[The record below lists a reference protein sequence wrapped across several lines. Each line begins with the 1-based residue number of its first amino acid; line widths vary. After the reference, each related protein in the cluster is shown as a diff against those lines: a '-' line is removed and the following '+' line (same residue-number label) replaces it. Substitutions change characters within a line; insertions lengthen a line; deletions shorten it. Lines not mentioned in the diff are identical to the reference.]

1 MRTSKYTKE
10 FKESTVQLALNSD
23 EAVTKIADDLG
34 IHVKTLYNWIST
46 YKKEH
51 NIPTRGATQSSS
63 AETVDEEI
71 KRLRKENKLLKQERD
86 ILKKATGV
94 LRQRSSV
101 KYAWIYEHK
110 EEFSITLMC
119 KVFKV
124 DRSSYYHWIDAGCVV
139 KKEDTQLNELI
150 EAVFVEGK
158 QLYGT
163 RRIQSKLKELY
174 GLLLSRK
181 RIAGI
186 MKDLNLKVK
195 MKRRHKNTTDSNH
208 NLPIAP
214 NLLNRD
220 FYASAPDMKYVGD
233 ITYIFTGEGWLYLAT
248 VIDLYSRKVVGW
260 SMDDT
265 MKVSLVNDAL
275 NMALSRRN
283 PPKGLIWHTDRGSQY
298 ASYSH
303 RDLLQKH
310 GIVQSMSRKG
320 NCWDN
325 AVAESFFKTLK
336 SDLVYQTYF
345 YTKAEAKRA
354 IFEYIEFYY
363 NRVRSH
369 SYLGN
374 LSPCKFEKINSVLQN
389 EIAA

>member
-1 MRTSKYTKE
+1 M
-10 FKESTVQLALNSD
+10 
-23 EAVTKIADDLG
+23 
-34 IHVKTLYNWIST
+34 
-46 YKKEH
+46 
-51 NIPTRGATQSSS
+51 
-63 AETVDEEI
+63 
-71 KRLRKENKLLKQERD
+71 
-86 ILKKATGV
+86 
-94 LRQRSSV
+94 
-101 KYAWIYEHK
+101 YEHK
-110 EEFSITLMC
+110 KSFSINLMS

-124 DRSSYYHWIDAGCVV
+124 DKSSYYHWIKAGCVI
-139 KKEDTQLNELI
+139 KKEDKQLNNLI
-150 EAVFVEGK
+150 EAIFIQGRK
-158 QLYGT
+158 NYGT
-163 RRIQSKLKELY
+163 RRIQDKLKELY
-174 GLLLSRK
+174 GLLVSRK
-181 RIAGI
+181 RISNI
-186 MKDLNLKVK
+186 MKSLNLRVN
-195 MKRRHKNTTDSNH
+195 MKRRYKNTTDSNH

-220 FYASAPDMKYVGD
+220 FYASTPDTKYVGD
-233 ITYIFTGEGWLYLAT
+233 ITYISTGEGWLYLAT

-275 NMALSRRN
+275 NMALKQRR
-283 PPKGLIWHTDRGSQY
+283 PDSGLLWHTDRGSQY

-303 RDLLQKH
+303 KDLLQDH

-345 YTKAEAKRA
+345 YTKNQAKRE
-354 IFEYIEFYY
+354 IFEYIEFHY

-374 LSPCKFEKINSVLQN
+374 ISPSKFEEINLVLQM
-389 EIAA
+389 ETAA

>member
-1 MRTSKYTKE
+1 M
-10 FKESTVQLALNSD
+10 
-23 EAVTKIADDLG
+23 
-34 IHVKTLYNWIST
+34 
-46 YKKEH
+46 KEH
-51 NIPTRGATQSSS
+51 
-63 AETVDEEI
+63 
-71 KRLRKENKLLKQERD
+71 
-86 ILKKATGV
+86 KK
-94 LRQRSSV
+94 S
-101 KYAWIYEHK
+101 
-110 EEFSITLMC
+110 FSIKLMS
-119 KVFKV
+119 KVFKI
-124 DRSSYYHWIDAGCVV
+124 DRSSYYHWIKAGCVI
-139 KKEDTQLNELI
+139 KKEDIQLNNLI
-150 EAVFVEGK
+150 KSIFVQGRNN
-158 QLYGT
+158 YGT
-163 RRIQSKLKELY
+163 RRIQDKLKELY
-174 GLLLSRK
+174 GLILSRK
-181 RIAGI
+181 RISGI
-186 MKDLNLKVK
+186 MKDLGLKVK
-195 MKRRHKNTTDSNH
+195 MKKRYKNTTDSNH

-220 FYASAPDMKYVGD
+220 FYASAPDIKYVGD
-233 ITYIFTGEGWLYLAT
+233 ITYIATGEGWLYLAT

-275 NMALSRRN
+275 NMAISCRN

-303 RDLLQKH
+303 KDLLQEY
-310 GIVQSMSRKG
+310 GILHSMSRKG

-345 YTKAEAKRA
+345 YTKKQAKRE

-374 LSPCKFEKINSVLQN
+374 LSPSKFEEINDVLQI